1 MKVHH
6 HLRNLRRSFGSQPV
20 VCVGRPSWSEA
31 GIAAQV
37 IPAQSSRWTSR
48 GQGDVHCRLGDLATW
63 RLADLPTCRR
73 ADLPT
78 CRLADVP
85 TCRLADLP
93 TCRLADLP
101 TWSWTTI
108 GVPAHTFSVDRS
120 SGVSS
125 ILNTKVGDIATS
137 RPSSPRQPSQ
147 GPAIVRTSPT
157 VSPLGAILLS
167 LLPTGNSE
175 EPRTFGVSSF
185 SAIFN
190 I

>member
-1 MKVHH
+1 MSAMRDHQYP
-6 HLRNLRRSFGSQPV
+6 RNLRRSVGSQPV
-20 VCVGRPSWSEA
+20 VCVGRSSWPEA
-31 GIAAQV
+31 GIAALV
-37 IPAQSSRWTSR
+37 IPAQSSRWTVR
-48 GQGDVHCRLGDLATW
+48 GQGDVH
-63 RLADLPTCRR
+63 
-73 ADLPT
+73 
-78 CRLADVP
+78 
-85 TCRLADLP
+85 
-93 TCRLADLP
+93 CRLADLP

>member
-1 MKVHH
+1 MKNHRH
-6 HLRNLRRSFGSQPV
+6 PWNLRQIFGSQPV
-20 VCVGRPSWSEA
+20 GCVAGSPRPEA
-31 GIAAQV
+31 RIAARV
-37 IPAQSSRWTSR
+37 IPAQSSRWTFR
-48 GQGDVHCRLGDLATW
+48 GQGDN
-63 RLADLPTCRR
+63 DLPTW
-73 ADLPT
+73 
-78 CRLADVP
+78 
-85 TCRLADLP
+85 
-93 TCRLADLP
+93 RLADLP
-101 TWSWTTI
+101 TWSWTSI

-137 RPSSPRQPSQ
+137 RPSRPRQPSQ